1 MKRKNEDCG
10 SDQKERTGLDK
21 EDTSDEKNARDEK
34 DEKDEKDLRASEL
47 HILTKYECARIIGV
61 RASQLSM
68 SAPILVSVPPHL
80 SSNFMYIATREL
92 IEKMLDIYVHRPLPL
107 NKFYSVHV
115 KEMMLP
121 DDIYDLESMLNIA

>member
-1 MKRKNEDCG
+1 MKRKNEERKSEQKEKKG
-10 SDQKERTGLDK
+10 SDKDPN
-21 EDTSDEKNARDEK
+21 DEKDIK
-34 DEKDEKDLRASEL
+34 DEKDEKDLQTNEL

-107 NKFYSVHV
+107 NKFYSVNV